1 METAG
6 FTDGSDVDCERR
18 RVQDD
23 SKVCLA
29 WATRK
34 MEGPVAKM
42 GKTAGAGIRGQ
53 LGLGMMN
60 IQEGYKL
67 SEKVLDMEF

>member
-6 FTDGSDVDCERR
+6 FTDGSDVDCARR

-23 SKVCLA
+23 SKVCMA

-34 MEGPVAKM
+34 KEGE
-42 GKTAGAGIRGQ
+42 GQ
-53 LGLGMMN
+53 QCGEMDRVTVR
-60 IQEGYKL
+60 EGRDSNKG
-67 SEKVLDMEF
+67 

>member
-6 FTDGSDVDCERR
+6 FTDGSDVDCARR

-23 SKVCLA
+23 SKVCMA

-34 MEGPVAKM
+34 KEGPVPKM
-42 GKTAGAGIRGQ
+42 GKTAGWAWGVMS
-53 LGLGMMN
+53 LP
-60 IQEGYKL
+60 EGYKH
-67 SEKVLDMEF
+67 SG

>member
-34 MEGPVAKM
+34 KEGPVPKM
-42 GKTAGAGIRGQ
+42 GKIAGVIHQ
-53 LGLGMMN
+53 QMGLGCDEPSRGL
-60 IQEGYKL
+60 Q
-67 SEKVLDMEF
+67 V

>member
-6 FTDGSDVDCERR
+6 LTDGSDVDCERR

-23 SKVCLA
+23 SKVCFA
-29 WATRK
+29 WVTRK

-42 GKTAGAGIRGQ
+42 GKTAEGAIHPQ
-53 LGLGMMN
+53 FGLGHD
-60 IQEGYKL
+60 ECTGVT
-67 SEKVLDMEF
+67 S